1 MEELKKSLKNLNLQ
15 DLDKELTEAEQV
27 LQWLTDNTKN
37 TPQKRFMRSK
47 IRLIKKLIDNYF
59 LNNLH

>member
-1 MEELKKSLKNLNLQ
+1 MEQLKKSLEKLNLQ
-15 DLDKELTEAEQV
+15 DLDKELIEAEQV

-47 IRLIKKLIDNYF
+47 ISIIKKLIDNYF
-59 LNNLH
+59 I

>member
-1 MEELKKSLKNLNLQ
+1 MEQLKKSLKKLNLQ

-27 LQWLTDNTKN
+27 LKWLIDNTKN

-47 IRLIKKLIDNYF
+47 IRIIKKLIDNYF
-59 LNNLH
+59 I

>member
-1 MEELKKSLKNLNLQ
+1 MEQLKKSLEKLNLQ

-37 TPQKRFMRSK
+37 TTQKRFIRSK
-47 IRLIKKLIDNYF
+47 IKTIKKEIQ
-59 LNNLH
+59 NL

>member
-1 MEELKKSLKNLNLQ
+1 MEQLKKSLEKLNLQ

-47 IRLIKKLIDNYF
+47 ISIIKKLIDNYF
-59 LNNLH
+59 I

>member
-37 TPQKRFMRSK
+37 TGQKRFMRSK
-47 IRLIKKLIDNYF
+47 IRILKKLIDKYF
-59 LNNLH
+59 I